1 MLTGLTGWGV
11 AVGFIVAVWLVLY
24 IRKGPVEALGAAMVL
39 SFAFPVWLK
48 LEVAGVP
55 LNVRSTIAAI
65 TMIGYA
71 IHPRGKI
78 ISPLTL
84 LDFCVGFMVCSQIV
98 SDITVDGLSVGLPF
112 AAYGEWALP
121 YVAGRYAMRDRKDLR
136 WIANWVAG
144 VLLVLCVMSLIES
157 LARVNLF
164 ETVFGERPVELAGRK
179 ASRLGFK
186 RAFGTCM
193 HPIYFGMAIAALT
206 PWWIWHAQNTE
217 SKTSR
222 TLGWCLLVV
231 SFLGLLATVSRTPI
245 LTFLGMLG
253 LLLLVRLRFLRVP
266 AIVTAAVVLFLFA
279 RSPGEFADTIA
290 RYTGGGDRQKLI
302 EVEGEAKV
310 VSGVR
315 GRILIWS
322 AYWKAM
328 RHAGV
333 TGYGSAA
340 TSKFPP
346 EIPYLEGRAETNN
359 DMKLVDNGYIITV
372 LRLGWLGAV
381 FLVVM
386 LLTGIFSAVSLFLD
400 RPDQMFFAAVAA
412 FLFLYMVFSLM
423 LVSNNYDFF
432 LIVLWL
438 LGVLGGQCSRRIQNR
453 SSIGVFA

>member
-1 MLTGLTGWGV
+1 MLTGLTGWCV
-11 AVGFIVAVWLVLY
+11 AVGIVVVVWLVLDL
-24 IRKGPVEALGAAMVL
+24 RKGPVEALGAAMVL

-71 IHPRGKI
+71 VHPRGNI

-84 LDFCVGFMVCSQIV
+84 LDFCVGFIVCSQIV
-98 SDITVDGLSVGLPF
+98 SDVSVDGFSIGLPF

-121 YVAGRYAMRDRKDLR
+121 YVAGRYAIRDRKDLR
-136 WIANWVAG
+136 WIAKWVAG

-157 LARVNLF
+157 IARVNLF
-164 ETVFGERPVELAGRK
+164 ETVFGERSEELAGRR
-179 ASRLGFK
+179 ASRLGLD

-193 HPIYFGMAIAALT
+193 HPIYFGMAIASLT
-206 PWWIWHAQNTE
+206 PWWIWYVQNTE

-222 TLGWCLLVV
+222 SLGWCLLIV
-231 SFLGLLATVSRTPI
+231 SLLGLLATVSRTPI

-253 LLLLVRLRFLRVP
+253 LLLLVRVHFLRIP
-266 AIVTAAVVLFLFA
+266 AIVVAAVVLFLFT

-290 RYTGGGDRQKLI
+290 RYTGGGDRNLLI
-302 EVEGEAKV
+302 EVEGQARIS
-310 VSGVR
+310 SGVR

-346 EIPYLEGRAETNN
+346 EIPYLEGRAETGN
-359 DMKLVDNGYIITV
+359 DMKFVDNGYIVTV

-381 FLVVM
+381 LLVVM
-386 LLTGIFSAVSLFLD
+386 LLTGIFSAVSLYLD
-400 RPDQMFFAAVAA
+400 RPDQMFFAAVAG
-412 FLFLYMVFSLM
+412 FLFLYMLFSLM

-438 LGVLGGQCSRRIQNR
+438 LGIVGGLCSRRL
-453 SSIGVFA
+453 SSRGALGAFV

>member
-11 AVGFIVAVWLVLY
+11 AVGVIVAVWLVLY

-71 IHPRGKI
+71 VHPRGKI

-98 SDITVDGLSVGLPF
+98 SDVTVGGFEVALPF

-121 YVAGRYAMRDRKDLR
+121 YVAGRYAIRDRNDLR
-136 WIANWVAG
+136 WIAKWVAG
-144 VLLVLCVMSLIES
+144 VLVVLCVMSVIES

-164 ETVFGERPVELAGRK
+164 ETMFGERPEELARRK

-206 PWWIWHAQNTE
+206 PWWSWQVQNTE

-222 TLGWCLLVV
+222 TLGWCLLIVV
-231 SFLGLLATVSRTPI
+231 MLGLLATVSRTPI

-253 LLLLVRLRFLRVP
+253 LLLLVRVRFLRIP
-266 AIVTAAVVLFLFA
+266 AVLAAVVVLFLFA

-290 RYTGGGDRQKLI
+290 RYTGGGDRNKLI

-322 AYWKAM
+322 AYEKAM
-328 RHAGV
+328 RHAGL
-333 TGYGSAA
+333 TGYGSVA

-346 EIPYLEGRAETNN
+346 EIPYLEGRAETSNE
-359 DMKLVDNGYIITV
+359 MKLVDNGYIVTV

-381 FLVVM
+381 FLIVLM
-386 LLTGIFSAVSLFLD
+386 LTGIFSAVSLHRD

-412 FLFLYMVFSLM
+412 FLFLYLVFALM

-432 LIVLWL
+432 LIVLWTI
-438 LGVLGGQCSRRIQNR
+438 GIVGGLCSRRLAQR
-453 SSIGVFA
+453 SRVGMLA